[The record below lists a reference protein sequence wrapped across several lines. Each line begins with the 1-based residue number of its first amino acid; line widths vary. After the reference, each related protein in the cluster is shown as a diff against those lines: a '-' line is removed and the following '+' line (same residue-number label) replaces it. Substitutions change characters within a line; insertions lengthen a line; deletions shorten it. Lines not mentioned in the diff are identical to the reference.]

1 MDVIQVHAESRFIA
15 ERLLI
20 ILLVQ
25 SILFQS
31 IKNKL
36 ADIVLKSLPKDKGCN
51 EIFVPSFPEKA
62 AQG

>member
-1 MDVIQVHAESRFIA
+1 MDVIQVHAGSRFTA

-20 ILLVQ
+20 ILLVKP
-25 SILFQS
+25 ILFQS

-36 ADIVLKSLPKDKGCN
+36 AGVVLKSLPKNKSCD
-51 EIFVPSFPEKA
+51 EIFVPSFPERE

>member
-1 MDVIQVHAESRFIA
+1 MIQVHAGSRFTA

-20 ILLVQ
+20 ILLVKP
-25 SILFQS
+25 ILFQS

-36 ADIVLKSLPKDKGCN
+36 AGIVPKSLPKNKSCD
-51 EIFVPSFPEKA
+51 EIFVPSFPERE

>member
-1 MDVIQVHAESRFIA
+1 MDVIQVHAESRFTA

-20 ILLVQ
+20 ILLVK

-36 ADIVLKSLPKDKGCN
+36 AHIVLKSPPKDKRCN
-51 EIFVPSFPEKA
+51 EIPVPSFPEKE

>member
-20 ILLVQ
+20 ILLVK

-36 ADIVLKSLPKDKGCN
+36 ADIVLKSLPKDKRYD
-51 EIFVPSFPEKA
+51 EIFVSSFPEKE